1 MLSILLAIHTLIA
14 AILIVLILIQRGK
27 GAEIGAAFGSGAS
40 QTVFGARGAASFL
53 TRTTALLATA
63 FFATSLGLAYLYG
76 QVSERRSVTEL
87 APPASLP
94 GEGAAPAADQGPAD
108 MPNLPESP
116 PPASTPA
123 SDAPAS
129 AGVTSSGVQAGQES
143 GQGESAQ

>member
-53 TRTTALLATA
+53 TRTTAVLAAT

-76 QVSERRSVTEL
+76 QVSERRSVTEAVSTTL
-87 APPASLP
+87 PA
-94 GEGAAPAADQGPAD
+94 GEPAPAVEQGPAD
-108 MPNLPESP
+108 MPTLPDA
-116 PPASTPA
+116 PPAPA
-123 SDAPAS
+123 PEAPA
-129 AGVTSSGVQAGQES
+129 APEPVQKEGAK
-143 GQGESAQ
+143 